1 MSHQICVL
9 ESGEPGLTA
18 VRIRRPCSPC
28 PSDVADP
35 DSALRDTTQRIAYSR
50 DNTTIADIEQM
61 IVRTGL
67 GDHAAFSAL
76 YVATSAKLFGV
87 CLRTLGNRTEAE
99 DALQDVFVKIWK
111 NAHVYRING
120 YSPMTWLITLTQNL
134 SIDRL
139 RMRMRKLATYAIDDA
154 HDIADP
160 GPTPEMVAVQTSQ
173 RTQIDR
179 CLLRLDPANA
189 AAVRGAYLEGLT
201 YQDLADCAGVPI
213 NTMRTRLRRSLVKMR
228 SGLTQ

>member
-1 MSHQICVL
+1 MADQMCVL
-9 ESGEPGLTA
+9 GPDDPGLTA
-18 VRIRRPCSPC
+18 GRIPRPCSSG
-28 PSDVADP
+28 PSDVRNP
-35 DSALRDTTQRIAYSR
+35 DSVLRYTTQRIAYSR
-50 DNTTIADIEQM
+50 HNTTIADIEHM

-87 CLRTLGNRTEAE
+87 CLRILGNRTEAE

-111 NAHVYRING
+111 NAHIYRVNG

-139 RMRMRKLATYAIDDA
+139 RMRKVTTYAIDEI
-154 HDIADP
+154 HNIADP
-160 GPTPEMVAVQTSQ
+160 GPTPEMAAVQKSQ

-189 AAVRGAYLEGLT
+189 AAVRGAYLDGVT
-201 YQDLADCAGVPI
+201 YQDLADRAGVPI
-213 NTMRTRLRRSLVKMR
+213 NTMRTRLRRSLLKMR
-228 SGLTQ
+228 SGLTL